1 MRCGGAE
8 LGTRAS
14 DPQMNSLAG
23 GGRRKPPLFGTGAP
37 VRRPKG
43 LSRALAAFGGA
54 QSAPLTDLS
63 VGAFRSLFQIMAAR
77 GLGGCVQ
84 RASAIQ
90 IANPMRLARED
101 NRLVVIEQ
109 HAVFEMVGERA
120 RKDPSLD
127 VAAF

>member
-1 MRCGGAE
+1 
-8 LGTRAS
+8 
-14 DPQMNSLAG
+14 MNSHLAG

-63 VGAFRSLFQIMAAR
+63 AGAFRSFFQTMAAR
-77 GLGGCVQ
+77 GVGVRFQ

-90 IANPMRLARED
+90 IANRMR
-101 NRLVVIEQ
+101 
-109 HAVFEMVGERA
+109 
-120 RKDPSLD
+120 
-127 VAAF
+127 

>member
-1 MRCGGAE
+1 MNSPGGRRPVALAVVSRE
-8 LGTRAS
+8 PLRFKLRIRSTRAS
-14 DPQMNSLAG
+14 DPQMNSP
-23 GGRRKPPLFGTGAP
+23 GGRREAQVAIIWNRAP

-77 GLGGCVQ
+77 GVGVCFQ

-90 IANPMRLARED
+90 IANPMR
-101 NRLVVIEQ
+101 
-109 HAVFEMVGERA
+109 
-120 RKDPSLD
+120 
-127 VAAF
+127 